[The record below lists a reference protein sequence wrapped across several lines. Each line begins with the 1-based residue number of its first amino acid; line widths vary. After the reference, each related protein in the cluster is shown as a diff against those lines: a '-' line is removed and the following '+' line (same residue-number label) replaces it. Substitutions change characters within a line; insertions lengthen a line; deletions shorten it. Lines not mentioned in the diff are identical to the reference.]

1 MSDFAKK
8 HITAT
13 LMLIAEIVV
22 MLITGVLIGSL
33 IIPIAYA
40 ERNTLAFGG
49 EWLLIIAISLLA
61 AYGFDRF
68 VAVSLKEV
76 GHNEKQ

>member
-1 MSDFAKK
+1 MSNLAKN
-8 HITAT
+8 HIVAA

-22 MLITGVLIGSL
+22 ILITGVLIGSL

-49 EWLLIIAISLLA
+49 EWLLIIAISLIA
-61 AYGFDRF
+61 AYGFDRL
-68 VAVSLKEV
+68 VSVPLKEV